1 MFCAVAPNYAVFFL
15 LCFVLFLY
23 RVDFLLIHL
32 FGRRAD
38 LDVHADDSLFRIGHV
53 EMILSSQSSH
63 RGEGKWPVS
72 LELRALTA
80 ESIVEKKARRLGVKI
95 HSLCK

>member
-1 MFCAVAPNYAVFFL
+1 MQVFFFFL
-15 LCFVLFLY
+15 TVCFVLFLY

-32 FGRRAD
+32 FGRRPD

-63 RGEGKWPVS
+63 RGEGNWPVS

-80 ESIVEKKARRLGVKI
+80 ESILEKKARRLWVKI

>member
-1 MFCAVAPNYAVFFL
+1 L
-15 LCFVLFLY
+15 
-23 RVDFLLIHL
+23 
-32 FGRRAD
+32 GD
-38 LDVHADDSLFRIGHV
+38 LDVHADDSSLFRIGHAV
-53 EMILSSQSSH
+53 MILSSQSSHRH

-72 LELRALTA
+72 LELRALTE